1 MSSSKIEM
9 STKIFINLP
18 VKDLKKSKAFFK
30 RVGFSFHEAFTD
42 ENAACM
48 MISEN
53 IFTMLLTHTR
63 FKEFTRKQIP
73 DGSLFSE
80 VINCISAESKE
91 KVNEIVDNAMAAG
104 GKEFRQS
111 QDYGFIFG
119 RSFNDLDGHTWE
131 VMWMDETLSTEGNNN
146 LQPV

>member
-1 MSSSKIEM
+1 M

-18 VKDLKKSKAFFK
+18 VKDLKKSKDFFK
-30 RVGFSFHEAFTD
+30 QVGFSFHEAFTD
-42 ENAACM
+42 EHAACM

-63 FKEFTRKQIP
+63 FKEFTHKQIP
-73 DGSLFSE
+73 DGTLFSE

-91 KVNEIVDNAMAAG
+91 KVNEIVDKAMAAG
-104 GKEFRQS
+104 GRESRRS
-111 QDYGFIFG
+111 QDYGFIYG

-131 VMWMDETLSTEGNNN
+131 VMWMDES
-146 LQPV
+146 